1 MYLQAAWVAA
11 TLLPLPGMMTA
22 WRQMAGL
29 QTPGRQIAGFQTA
42 WRLMAGLQTP
52 GRQMAGLQTPG
63 RQMPGLQTPGR
74 LMAGLQIACVQ
85 RRVADLENLLILLKV
100 FEALHQQGE
109 FSLVVC

>member
-11 TLLPLPGMMTA
+11 ILLPLPGMTA

-42 WRLMAGLQTP
+42 WRLMAGLQS
-52 GRQMAGLQTPG
+52 PG

-85 RRVADLENLLILLKV
+85 RRVADFENLLILLK
-100 FEALHQQGE
+100 FFKALHQQGE
-109 FSLVVC
+109 FSLVFC

>member
-1 MYLQAAWVAA
+1 MYLQAACVAA

-52 GRQMAGLQTPG
+52 GR
-63 RQMPGLQTPGR
+63 
-74 LMAGLQIACVQ
+74 LMAGLQ
-85 RRVADLENLLILLKV
+85 RRVADFENLLIILKI
-100 FEALHQQGE
+100 FKALNQQGE

>member
-11 TLLPLPGMMTA
+11 TLLPLPGMITA

-29 QTPGRQIAGFQTA
+29 QTT
-42 WRLMAGLQTP
+42 
-52 GRQMAGLQTPG
+52 G

-85 RRVADLENLLILLKV
+85 RRVADLKNLLILLKV

>member
-1 MYLQAAWVAA
+1 MYLQAACVAA

-29 QTPGRQIAGFQTA
+29 QTPGRQITGFQAA
-42 WRLMAGLQTP
+42 WRLMA
-52 GRQMAGLQTPG
+52 
-63 RQMPGLQTPGR
+63 GLQTPGR

-100 FEALHQQGE
+100 FEALNQQEE